1 MSGFEITCVNK
12 DQRGQIIRL
21 GVVGWTLTPREAVVK
36 VISQQLRLYVR
47 VENHLFDVGV
57 RGEGFA
63 AYLVI
68 EPEGLALAGV
78 AEVPSC

>member
-12 DQRGQIIRL
+12 DQRGQIIRV
-21 GVVGWTLTPREAVVK
+21 GGGGWTLTLREAVVK
-36 VISQQLRLYVR
+36 VISHQLRLYVR
-47 VENHLFDVGV
+47 VDNHLFDVGV

-68 EPEGLALAGV
+68 EPEGLALHGLAG
-78 AEVPSC
+78 VPSC